1 MAWSDFKPYG
11 VVYCV
16 EHKHSGMRYVGQTV
30 QKLAVRWQQHQRPS
44 YCVKLYRAISKYG
57 PEAFCIYELDAGT
70 SKEHLDALEVFYIN
84 LLGTLNPEIGYN
96 LRGGGSFGKHS
107 DESRKKMSE
116 KVRHAYATTDLIN
129 RRRLSGLG
137 RPLGAH
143 AKEVLRQANLGKP
156 MSEDTKKILSVLN
169 KQKWADSEYRERVSE
184 AQKTARSKD
193 EYKNMVSANS
203 TKQWENAEAR
213 ARLLES
219 RAKTQEQGNAARK
232 AAWNDPDKRA
242 ARLKKLA
249 DTWERKKQQAPHAS

>member
-1 MAWSDFKPYG
+1 MACTDFKPYG

-30 QKLAVRWQQHQRPS
+30 QKLAVRWQQHQRQS
-44 YCVKLYRAISKYG
+44 YCVRLYRAIKKFG
-57 PEAFCIYELDAGT
+57 PEAFLIYELDAGT

-84 LLGTLNPEIGYN
+84 LLGTLNREIGYN

-116 KVRHAYATTDLIN
+116 KVRHAYANTDLRD
-129 RRRLSGLG
+129 RRRQSGLG
-137 RPLGAH
+137 KRLSKC
-143 AKEVLRQANLGKP
+143 AKELLRQANIGKP
-156 MSEDTKKILSVLN
+156 MAESTKKILSPIR
-169 KQKWADSEYRERVSE
+169 KQIWSDAEYRARVSA
-184 AQKTARSKD
+184 AQKAARAD
-193 EYKNMVSANS
+193 EEYKNKVAINSITQWANPD
-203 TKQWENAEAR
+203 AR
-213 ARLLES
+213 AKLLES

-232 AAWNDPDKRA
+232 AAWSDPDKRA